1 MPMRVSRAKSRS
13 EFNLTTA
20 STLNHLIVVAVACAG
35 LWAMIIATFGV

>member
-1 MPMRVSRAKSRS
+1 MSSQAEPAKSRS

-20 STLNHLIVVAVACAG
+20 STLDHLIIVSLACAG